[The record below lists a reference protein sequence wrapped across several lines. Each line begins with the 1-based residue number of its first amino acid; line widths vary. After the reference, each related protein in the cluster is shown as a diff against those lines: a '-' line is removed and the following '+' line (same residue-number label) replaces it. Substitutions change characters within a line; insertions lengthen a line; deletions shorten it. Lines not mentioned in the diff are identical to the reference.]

1 VRVRSPTPVG
11 AGRYY
16 APEFCKI
23 DWLAASH
30 RKRAFRF
37 VRELG
42 HLCYSSGARVGW
54 RRGALSWLK
63 PQDIWR
69 IRRASCK
76 HGHSSDRMRAH
87 PTSKSQHG
95 PRASRRSEAL
105 RAVHFVSHGTQHS
118 GAGRSDRSVAP
129 FHREAFGAASADL
142 GESRGGF
149 RRQARPCRGTFARV
163 CGGAAPWLPPCPAK
177 HQDGPCYRCDS
188 RLTKIRCGSKSPC
201 PTHNF
206 WYLCEFGRFACGRPP
221 LAACPTELPN

>member
-1 VRVRSPTPVG
+1 M
-11 AGRYY
+11 
-16 APEFCKI
+16 
-23 DWLAASH
+23 
-30 RKRAFRF
+30 
-37 VRELG
+37 
-42 HLCYSSGARVGW
+42 GAR
-54 RRGALSWLK
+54 RRSARAG
-63 PQDIWR
+63 IT
-69 IRRASCK
+69 RRNFVK
-76 HGHSSDRMRAH
+76 LIG
-87 PTSKSQHG
+87 
-95 PRASRRSEAL
+95 SRRRIASEPSGLCASSAIFATAL
-105 RAVHFVSHGTQHS
+105 APGSVGVVERCHGSNHKTSGGFAEHHVSTVTALTECGLIQQAKASTVRALHDDPKLSELFTSYLMERNIRAQEDPIDQLLH
-118 GAGRSDRSVAP
+118 